1 MAKIVFGFEELLEIL
16 VCNQL
21 LPGSIARAKV
31 KGERIHFVIKTNS
44 FILPFVPASV
54 KYLRLDGSH
63 IVFEL
68 AIVSGRT
75 SKAKS
80 WLNQMLEPKMPTYV
94 KLEYPIL
101 SVDIDKLLEERNIR
115 GVRVKEFSFQDG
127 EFTLVTENA

>member
-1 MAKIVFGFEELLEIL
+1 MAKIVFGFEELLELL

-31 KGERIHFVIKTNS
+31 KGERIHFVVKTNS

-54 KYLRLDGSH
+54 KYLRLEGSY

-68 AIVSGRT
+68 TIVSGRAG
-75 SKAKS
+75 KAKS
-80 WLNQMLEPKMPTYV
+80 WLNQMLGPKMPTYV

-101 SVDIDKLLEERNIR
+101 SVDIDKLLAENNIR
-115 GVRVKEFSFQDG
+115 GVRVKEVFFEDG
-127 EFTLVTENA
+127 EFTLVTENT